1 MTPGS
6 TAALQSQ
13 LNSLGERMEKNF
25 DEVKAMMNGFDSRVR
40 EMEKGEAGCQ
50 TITSGRIDAAWKK
63 LDEHTDSLKDIE
75 KIVQAQLLIVSQ
87 LIESQKQIKDI
98 LKWVLGIV
106 TAVIVVVVIGLAT
119 GQATVV
125 FK

>member
-1 MTPGS
+1 MPPDS

-13 LNSLGERMEKNF
+13 LNSLGERIEKNF

-50 TITSGRIDAAWKK
+50 AITSGRIDAAWKK
-63 LDEHTDSLKDIE
+63 LDEHTKTLEDIE
-75 KIVQAQLLIVSQ
+75 KIVQDQLLIVSQ

-98 LKWVLGIV
+98 LKWALGIV

>member
-1 MTPGS
+1 MTPGN
-6 TAALQSQ
+6 TATLQFE

-40 EMEKGEAGCQ
+40 EIEKGEAGCQ
-50 TITSGRIDAAWKK
+50 AIVTSRLDAAWKK

-75 KIVQAQLLIVSQ
+75 KIVQDQLLIVSQ

-125 FK
+125 FR